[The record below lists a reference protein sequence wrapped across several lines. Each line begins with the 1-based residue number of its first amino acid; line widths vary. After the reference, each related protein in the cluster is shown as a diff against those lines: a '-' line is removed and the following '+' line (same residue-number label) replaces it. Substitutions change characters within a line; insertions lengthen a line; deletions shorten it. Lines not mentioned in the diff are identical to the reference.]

1 MTAPTTQNAG
11 SPPARVTAVGHI
23 AVNTSDLSRFR
34 TFYEGL
40 LGLPHVISLRMGHPP
55 FLVHG
60 VFAIGRDTVLHAFE
74 IPAYDPVA
82 DGIGSEIGQ
91 RGRLDHFA
99 LLVDDETA
107 LLELRDRL
115 VAAGASDG
123 AVTPLGPYLSVHFQD
138 PDGLEGE
145 VNCPNPN
152 FDPTQI
158 GDEVIE
164 CSTGPQWTTDLLT
177 R

>member
-1 MTAPTTQNAG
+1 MTVPATQNAG
-11 SPPARVTAVGHI
+11 STPARVTGVGRI
-23 AVNTSDLSRFR
+23 AVNTSDVGRFR
-34 TFYEGL
+34 AFYEGL
-40 LGLPHVISLRMGHPP
+40 LGLRHVISLRMAHPP

-60 VFAIGRDTVLHAFE
+60 VFAIGRETALHAFE
-74 IPAYDPVA
+74 IPAYDPAA
-82 DGIGSEIGQ
+82 DGIGTEIGQ

-107 LLELRDRL
+107 LLEFRDRL

-123 AVTPLGPYLSVHFQD
+123 VVTPMGPYLSVRFRD
-138 PDGLEGE
+138 PDGLEAE
-145 VNCPNPN
+145 VHCPNPR
-152 FDPTQI
+152 FDPTQV